1 MDPRE
6 TPLPAVV
13 TAGDQRAAKAV
24 YGESKVYLEMGGHAL
39 VAHTVAA
46 LQNVPE
52 VSEVWVVGD
61 AARLEKVLGEPW
73 LRERLRKPL
82 TIVPQFRNLFENA
95 WQTYRR
101 LLPEAGPGGRD
112 PRPEEAERPVLFLSG
127 DLPFATPQEI
137 SAFVRRGL
145 ESGADYALGVVP
157 EEAMEGFYPRRE
169 GEPGVRMAYFN
180 MREGRFRQSNLHL
193 VRPGHLGNRHYIEE
207 MYEHRHQ
214 KQIGNMIALGWRILW
229 REGGGPSMVFYYLLM
244 HLASIVDRRGW
255 RGLAD
260 ALRRFI
266 ALPRVERA
274 VSRLLRTRFRVVQT
288 EVGGCAVDIDKE
300 ADYDAARE
308 RFEAWRSEQQARAER
323 ILGPPPLA
331 AEARRSEPATL
342 RVLPRGE
349 RGERS

>member
-1 MDPRE
+1 MSASE
-6 TPLPAVV
+6 LPLPAVV

-39 VAHTVAA
+39 IAHTVVA
-46 LQNVPE
+46 LQSVPE

-61 AARLEKVLGEPW
+61 AERLEKVLGEPE
-73 LRERLRKPL
+73 LRARLAKPL

-157 EEAMEGFYPRRE
+157 EEAMEGFYPRSD
-169 GEPGVRMAYFN
+169 GEPGVHMAYFN

-193 VRPGHLGNRHYIEE
+193 VRPGRLGNRHYIED

-214 KQIGNMIALGWRILW
+214 KKLGNMIALGWRILW
-229 REGGGPSMVFYYLLM
+229 REGGGPSVVFYYLLM
-244 HLASIVDRRGW
+244 HLASAADRRGG
-255 RGLAD
+255 RRLAD
-260 ALRRFI
+260 AIRRFI
-266 ALPRVERA
+266 AMERLERS
-274 VSRLLRTRFRVVQT
+274 VSRLLRTRFRVVRT
-288 EVGGCAVDIDKE
+288 EVGGCAVDIDNE
-300 ADYDAARE
+300 ADYDAARR
-308 RFEAWRSEQQARAER
+308 RFEAWRREQEARAAR
-323 ILGPPPLA
+323 LLGPAPLA
-331 AEARRSEPATL
+331 EEARGSAPATL

-349 RGERS
+349 RGEGS

>member
-1 MDPRE
+1 MKPE
-6 TPLPAVV
+6 QTPLPAVV

-46 LQNVPE
+46 LQAVPE

-82 TIVPQFRNLFENA
+82 TVVPQFRNLFENA

-101 LLPEAGPGGRD
+101 LLPGAGPGGRD

-127 DLPFATPQEI
+127 DLPFATAQEL

-157 EEAMEGFYPRRE
+157 EEAMQGFYPRGE

-180 MREGRFRQSNLHL
+180 LREGRIRQSNLHL

-214 KQIGNMIALGWRILW
+214 RQIGNMIALGWRILW
-229 REGGGPSMVFYYLLM
+229 REGGGPSVLLHYLLM
-244 HLASIVDRRGW
+244 HLASVVDRRGF
-255 RGLAD
+255 RRLAD
-260 ALRRFI
+260 VLRRFI

-288 EVGGCAVDIDKE
+288 EVGGCAVDIDNE
-300 ADYDAARE
+300 ADYDAACRRFDPWRRE
-308 RFEAWRSEQQARAER
+308 QEARAER
-323 ILGPPPLA
+323 LHGPLPLG
-331 AEARRSEPATL
+331 AEASAGAPASL
-342 RVLPRGE
+342 RVLPRAG
-349 RGERS
+349 GSERS